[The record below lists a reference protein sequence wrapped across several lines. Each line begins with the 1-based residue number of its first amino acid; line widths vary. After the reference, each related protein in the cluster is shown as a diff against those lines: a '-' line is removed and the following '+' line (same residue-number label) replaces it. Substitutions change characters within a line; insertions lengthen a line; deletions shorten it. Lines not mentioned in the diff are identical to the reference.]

1 MHFKVFFKLKKNL
14 TPLFWAKKPKKNQ
27 QNPPKKP
34 KKNPKNPLGW
44 FFF

>member
-34 KKNPKNPLGW
+34 KKPQKTHWAG
-44 FFF
+44 FF